1 MAMGASTVASDAE
14 VRWSSRLAFVLA
26 ATGSAVG
33 LGNIWKFPYVTGAY
47 GGSAFVLVYLLC
59 VAGIGLPLLIS
70 EVMLGRLGRGS
81 PVHSIGAVA
90 RAAGRSGAWSAVGKL
105 GVVAVL
111 MILTFYSVVGG
122 WTLAYIYFAAD
133 ARFQAA
139 AGASE
144 GTAAAIGALFSGLLA
159 DPWALLLW
167 HSLFMLLTVVIV
179 ARGVHGGLE
188 RATKVLMPGL
198 FLLLLGLVVY
208 AAVTTDRFAETV
220 SYLFKPEWG
229 NLSATAV
236 LVAMGQAFF
245 SLSLGM
251 AIMLAYGSYLP
262 ERFNIGRMA
271 LTVAGLDTLV
281 ALLAGLAIFPL
292 VFAHGLE
299 PGAGPGLVFISLP
312 IAFAD
317 MPAGVLVGGLFF
329 LFVFIAA
336 MTSSISMLEPAVE
349 YLVAERGWRRHRAA
363 WLVAGLVWLVGLGPL
378 LSLNLWSEFK
388 VAGKNLFDLLDFVTA
403 NLMLPLGGFLI
414 AVFVGWRLSQP
425 MLREALGMSE
435 AAFRAW
441 HLAIRFVTP
450 VGVAAILAYGL
461 T

>member
-1 MAMGASTVASDAE
+1 
-14 VRWSSRLAFVLA
+14 
-26 ATGSAVG
+26 
-33 LGNIWKFPYVTGAY
+33 
-47 GGSAFVLVYLLC
+47 
-59 VAGIGLPLLIS
+59 
-70 EVMLGRLGRGS
+70 
-81 PVHSIGAVA
+81 
-90 RAAGRSGAWSAVGKL
+90 
-105 GVVAVL
+105 
-111 MILTFYSVVGG
+111 
-122 WTLAYIYFAAD
+122 
-133 ARFQAA
+133 
-139 AGASE
+139 
-144 GTAAAIGALFSGLLA
+144 
-159 DPWALLLW
+159 
-167 HSLFMLLTVVIV
+167 
-179 ARGVHGGLE
+179 
-188 RATKVLMPGL
+188 VLMPGL

-236 LVAMGQAFF
+236 LVAMGHAFF

-251 AIMLAYGSYLP
+251 GSMLAYGSYLP
-262 ERFNIGRMA
+262 EHFHIGRMA
-271 LTVAGLDTLV
+271 LTVA

-299 PGAGPGLVFISLP
+299 PGAGPGLLFISLP

-317 MPAGVLVGGLFF
+317 MPAGLLVGGLFF

-336 MTSSISMLEPAVE
+336 LTSAISLLEPAVE
-349 YLVAERGWRRHRAA
+349 HFVVERGWRRAA